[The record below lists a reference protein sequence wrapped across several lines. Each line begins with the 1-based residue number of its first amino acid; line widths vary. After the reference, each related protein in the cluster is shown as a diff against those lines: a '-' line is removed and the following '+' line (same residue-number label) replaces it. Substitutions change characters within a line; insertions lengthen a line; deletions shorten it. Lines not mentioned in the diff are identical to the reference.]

1 MVKSILEIPSK
12 PGNFTGEHRIWSAS
26 TLNEVEEC
34 PKRFALRRASFPEIW
49 SRAGFPNRISAAQVK
64 GIVVHEVVSMI
75 MNSVQNSSELA
86 EISVMSFLKERG
98 GYLELLK
105 SILDKELL
113 SANSNPRAELMV
125 ESIKREILSDLSELR
140 GQVQYFVKESIN
152 KLPAASSRVENEEIN
167 EMASTTFQIPPI
179 NSEYKIVDSEF
190 PIEGYLD
197 LLLTNEVIDHI
208 IDYKTSKTIHDEYW
222 DQLSLYAWLWYRS
235 AKNLRKGDCRIEVI
249 SGANLSE
256 SRIIKIEDLPTIQM
270 NVLDRI
276 ENAEQSITGEV
287 AAKPSIDSCK
297 FCAVKV
303 LCNPYWNMNEN
314 QSTEAKW
321 SDMRIRTIGSLGG
334 NAWSVSILSDDT
346 PAMLIVGDRDDGSIE
361 IGQELRLLNAYKNED
376 EETGAVIRLSQNS
389 EIFRVVAN

>member
-1 MVKSILEIPSK
+1 VVKSILEIPSK

-86 EISVMSFLKERG
+86 ETSVMSFLKERG

-105 SILDKELL
+105 IILEKELL
-113 SANSNPRAELMV
+113 SVNSNPRAELMV

-276 ENAEQSITGEV
+276 ENAEQSITGEI

-314 QSTEAKW
+314 QSAEAKW

-376 EETGAVIRLSQNS
+376 EETGVVIRLSQNS

>member
-34 PKRFALRRASFPEIW
+34 PKRFALRRANFPEIW

-75 MNSVQNSSELA
+75 MNSVQISSELP
-86 EISVMSFLKERG
+86 EICIMSFLKERG

-105 SILDKELL
+105 ITLEKELL
-113 SANSNPRAELMV
+113 SASSNPRAELMV
-125 ESIKREILSDLSELR
+125 ETIRREVLADLSELR

-152 KLPAASSRVENEEIN
+152 KVPAINTRLDNLEIN
-167 EMASTTFQIPPI
+167 AKASNTFQIPPI

-197 LLLTNEVIDHI
+197 LLLTNEDIDHI

-222 DQLSLYAWLWYRS
+222 DQLSLYAWLWNRS

-256 SRIIKIEDLPTIQM
+256 SRVIKIEDLPTIQI

-276 ENAEQSITGEV
+276 QSAEQSITGEI

-303 LCNPYWNMNEN
+303 LCSPYWNMNEN

-321 SDMRIRTIGSLGG
+321 SDMRIKTMGNLGG

-361 IGQELRLLNAYKNED
+361 IGQEFRLLNAYKNED
-376 EETGAVIRLSQNS
+376 EETGVVIRLSQNS
-389 EIFRVVAN
+389 EIFRVTTN

>member
-1 MVKSILEIPSK
+1 
-12 PGNFTGEHRIWSAS
+12 
-26 TLNEVEEC
+26 
-34 PKRFALRRASFPEIW
+34 
-49 SRAGFPNRISAAQVK
+49 
-64 GIVVHEVVSMI
+64 MI

-86 EISVMSFLKERG
+86 EKSVMSFLKERG

-105 SILDKELL
+105 IILDKELL
-113 SANSNPRAELMV
+113 SANSNPRADLMV
-125 ESIKREILSDLSELR
+125 ESIKREILADLSELR

-152 KLPAASSRVENEEIN
+152 KLPTASSRVENEEIN
-167 EMASTTFQIPPI
+167 EIPSATFQILPI

-197 LLLTNEVIDHI
+197 LLLTNEDIDHI

-256 SRIIKIEDLPTIQM
+256 SRVIKIEDLPAIQM
-270 NVLDRI
+270 SVLDRI
-276 ENAEQSITGEV
+276 KNAELSITGEI
-287 AAKPSIDSCK
+287 AAKPSADSCR
-297 FCAVKV
+297 FCPVKV
-303 LCNPYWNMNEN
+303 MCNSYWNMNEN

-321 SDMRIRTIGSLGG
+321 SDMRIKTMGNLGG

-361 IGQELRLLNAYKNED
+361 IGQEFRLLNAYKNED
-376 EETGAVIRLSQNS
+376 EETGVVIRLSQNS
-389 EIFRVVAN
+389 EIFRVATN

>member
-86 EISVMSFLKERG
+86 ETSVMSFLKERG

-105 SILDKELL
+105 IVLEKELL

-249 SGANLSE
+249 SGANLSD

-270 NVLDRI
+270 NVLGRI
-276 ENAEQSITGEV
+276 ENAEQSITGEI

>member
-1 MVKSILEIPSK
+1 VAKSILEIPSK

-26 TLNEVEEC
+26 TLNEIEEC

-86 EISVMSFLKERG
+86 EKSVMSFLKERG

-125 ESIKREILSDLSELR
+125 EAIKREILADLSELR

-152 KLPAASSRVENEEIN
+152 KLPAVSSRVENEEIN
-167 EMASTTFQIPPI
+167 EIPSTAFQILPI

-256 SRIIKIEDLPTIQM
+256 SRVIKIEDLPAIQM
-270 NVLDRI
+270 SVLDRI
-276 ENAEQSITGEV
+276 KNAELSITGEI

-303 LCNPYWNMNEN
+303 MCNAYWKMNDN

-321 SDMRIRTIGSLGG
+321 SDMRIRTTGSLGG

-376 EETGAVIRLSQNS
+376 QETGVAIRLSQNS
-389 EIFRVVAN
+389 EIFRVLAN

>member
-86 EISVMSFLKERG
+86 ETSVMSFLKERG

-105 SILDKELL
+105 IVLEKELL

-334 NAWSVSILSDDT
+334 NAWSVSLLSDDT

>member
-1 MVKSILEIPSK
+1 MAKSILEIPSK

-26 TLNEVEEC
+26 TLNEIEEC

-86 EISVMSFLKERG
+86 EKSVMSFLKERG

-125 ESIKREILSDLSELR
+125 EAIKREILADLSELR

-152 KLPAASSRVENEEIN
+152 KLPAVSSRVENEEIN
-167 EMASTTFQIPPI
+167 EIPSTAFQILPI

-256 SRIIKIEDLPTIQM
+256 SRVIKIEDLPAIQM
-270 NVLDRI
+270 SVLDRI
-276 ENAEQSITGEV
+276 KNAELSITGEI

-303 LCNPYWNMNEN
+303 MCNAYWKMNDN

-321 SDMRIRTIGSLGG
+321 SDMRIRTTGSLGG

-376 EETGAVIRLSQNS
+376 QETGVAIRLSQNS
-389 EIFRVVAN
+389 EIFRVLAN

>member
-12 PGNFTGEHRIWSAS
+12 PGDFTGEHRIWSAS
-26 TLNEVEEC
+26 TLNEIEEC
-34 PKRFALRRASFPEIW
+34 PKRFALRRANFPEIW

-86 EISVMSFLKERG
+86 EKSVMSFLKERG
-98 GYLELLK
+98 GYLELLRF
-105 SILDKELL
+105 ILDKELL
-113 SANSNPRAELMV
+113 STKSNPRAELMV
-125 ESIKREILSDLSELR
+125 EAIKREILADLSELR

-152 KLPAASSRVENEEIN
+152 KLPTASPRVKNEEIN
-167 EMASTTFQIPPI
+167 EIRSTTFQILPI
-179 NSEYKIVDSEF
+179 NSEFKIVDSEF

-197 LLLTNEVIDHI
+197 LLLTNEEIDHI
-208 IDYKTSKTIHDEYW
+208 IDYKTSKTIHDQYW
-222 DQLSLYAWLWYRS
+222 DQLRLYAWLWYRS

-256 SRIIKIEDLPTIQM
+256 SRVIKIEDLPAIQM
-270 NVLDRI
+270 SVLDRI
-276 ENAEQSITGEV
+276 KNAERSITGEI
-287 AAKPSIDSCK
+287 AAKPSVDSCK

-303 LCNPYWNMNEN
+303 MCNSYWSMNEN

-321 SDMRIRTIGSLGG
+321 SDMRIRTIGNLGG
-334 NAWSVSILSDDT
+334 NAWSVSTLSDDI
-346 PAMLIVGDRDDGSIE
+346 PAMLIVGDRDDGSIQ

-376 EETGAVIRLSQNS
+376 EESGVVIRLSQNS
-389 EIFRVVAN
+389 EIFRVLAN

>member
-12 PGNFTGEHRIWSAS
+12 PGDFTGEHRIWSAS

-34 PKRFALRRASFPEIW
+34 PKRFTLRRSSFPEIW
-49 SRAGFPNRISAAQVK
+49 PKDGFPNRISGAQIK
-64 GIVVHEVVSMI
+64 GIVVHKVVSMI
-75 MNSVQNSSELA
+75 MNSVQNSSDLA
-86 EISVMSFLKERG
+86 EKSVMLFLKERG

-105 SILDKELL
+105 FILDEELQ

-125 ESIKREILSDLSELR
+125 ESIKREILADLSELR
-140 GQVQYFVKESIN
+140 GQVQYFVKESI
-152 KLPAASSRVENEEIN
+152 KKIPAASSRVEIKETNEIP
-167 EMASTTFQIPPI
+167 STIFQILPI

-197 LLLTNEVIDHI
+197 LLLTNEEIDHI

-222 DQLSLYAWLWYRS
+222 DQLGLYAWLWYRS
-235 AKNLRKGDCRIEVI
+235 DKNLRKGNCRIEVI

-256 SRIIKIEDLPTIQM
+256 SRIIKIEDLPRIQM
-270 NVLDRI
+270 SVLDRI
-276 ENAEQSITGEV
+276 KNAELSITGEV
-287 AAKPSIDSCK
+287 AAKPSVDSCK

-303 LCNPYWNMNEN
+303 MCNSYWIMNEN

-321 SDMRIRTIGSLGG
+321 SDIRIRTMGNLGG
-334 NAWSVSILSDDT
+334 NAWSVSILSNDS

-361 IGQELRLLNAYKNED
+361 IGQELRLLNAYKNQD
-376 EETGAVIRLSQNS
+376 EETGVVIRLSQNS
-389 EIFRVVAN
+389 EIFRVLAN

>member
-1 MVKSILEIPSK
+1 MAKSILEIPSK

-26 TLNEVEEC
+26 TLNEIEEC

-86 EISVMSFLKERG
+86 EKSVMSFLKERG

-105 SILDKELL
+105 IILDKELL
-113 SANSNPRAELMV
+113 SANSNPRADLMV
-125 ESIKREILSDLSELR
+125 EAIKREILADLSELR

-152 KLPAASSRVENEEIN
+152 KLPTASSRVENEEII
-167 EMASTTFQIPPI
+167 EIPSATFQILPI

-197 LLLTNEVIDHI
+197 LLLTNEEIDHI

-222 DQLSLYAWLWYRS
+222 DQLNLYAWLWYRS

-256 SRIIKIEDLPTIQM
+256 SRVVKIEDLPAIQM
-270 NVLDRI
+270 SVLDRI
-276 ENAEQSITGEV
+276 KNAELSITGEI
-287 AAKPSIDSCK
+287 AAKPSVDSCK
-297 FCAVKV
+297 FCPVKV
-303 LCNPYWNMNEN
+303 MCNAFWNMNEN

-321 SDMRIRTIGSLGG
+321 SDMRIRTIGNLGG
-334 NAWSVSILSDDT
+334 NAWSVLILSDDT

-361 IGQELRLLNAYKNED
+361 IGQELRILNAYKNQD
-376 EETGAVIRLSQNS
+376 EENGVVIRLSQNS
-389 EIFRVVAN
+389 EIFRVIIN

>member
-1 MVKSILEIPSK
+1 VVKSILEIPSN

-49 SRAGFPNRISAAQVK
+49 SRAGFPNRISTAQVK

-75 MNSVQNSSELA
+75 MNSVQNSSELP
-86 EISVMSFLKERG
+86 EMSVMSFLKERG

-105 SILDKELL
+105 ITLEKELQ
-113 SANSNPRAELMV
+113 SAGSNPRAELMV
-125 ESIKREILSDLSELR
+125 ESIKREILADLSELR

-152 KLPAASSRVENEEIN
+152 KVPGLSVRVSKLEIN
-167 EMASTTFQIPPI
+167 NRASTTFQIQPI
-179 NSEYKIVDSEF
+179 NSEYQIVDSEF

-197 LLLTNEVIDHI
+197 LLLTHEDIDHI

-222 DQLSLYAWLWYRS
+222 DQLSLYAWLWNRS
-235 AKNLRKGDCRIEVI
+235 AKNLRKGDCRIEII

-256 SRIIKIEDLPTIQM
+256 SRVIKIEDLPTIQI

-276 ENAEQSITGEV
+276 QSAEQAITGEI
-287 AAKPSIDSCK
+287 AAKPSIDSCR

-314 QSTEAKW
+314 QSIEAKW
-321 SDMRIRTIGSLGG
+321 SDMRIRTMENLGG
-334 NAWSVSILSDDT
+334 NAWRLSILSDVT
-346 PAMLIVGDRDDGSIE
+346 PAMLIVGDRDDGSIA
-361 IGQELRLLNAYKNED
+361 IGQEFRLLNAYKNED
-376 EETGAVIRLSQNS
+376 EETGVVIRLSQNS
-389 EIFRVVAN
+389 EIFRVTAS

>member
-86 EISVMSFLKERG
+86 ETSVMSFLKERG

-105 SILDKELL
+105 IILEKELL
-113 SANSNPRAELMV
+113 SVNSNPRAELMV

-276 ENAEQSITGEV
+276 ENAEQSITGEI

-314 QSTEAKW
+314 QSAEAKW

-376 EETGAVIRLSQNS
+376 EETGVVIRLSQNS

>member
-1 MVKSILEIPSK
+1 VAKSILEIPSK

-26 TLNEVEEC
+26 TLNEIEEC

-75 MNSVQNSSELA
+75 MNSVQNSSKLA
-86 EISVMSFLKERG
+86 EKSVMSFLKERG

-105 SILDKELL
+105 IILDKELL
-113 SANSNPRAELMV
+113 SANSNPRANLMV
-125 ESIKREILSDLSELR
+125 ESIKREILADLSELR

-152 KLPAASSRVENEEIN
+152 KLPAASSRVQNEEIN
-167 EMASTTFQIPPI
+167 EISSTTFQILPI

-197 LLLTNEVIDHI
+197 LLLTNKDIDHI
-208 IDYKTSKTIHDEYW
+208 IDYKTSKTIHEEYW

-256 SRIIKIEDLPTIQM
+256 SRVIKIEDLPAIQM
-270 NVLDRI
+270 SLLYRI
-276 ENAEQSITGEV
+276 KNAELSITGEI
-287 AAKPSIDSCK
+287 AAKPSADSCR
-297 FCAVKV
+297 FCPVKV
-303 LCNPYWNMNEN
+303 MCNSYWNMNEN

-321 SDMRIRTIGSLGG
+321 SDMRIRTIGNLGG
-334 NAWSVSILSDDT
+334 NAWSVLILSDDT
-346 PAMLIVGDRDDGSIE
+346 PAMLVVGDRDDGSIE

-376 EETGAVIRLSQNS
+376 EETGVVIRLSQNS
-389 EIFRVVAN
+389 EIFRVLAN

>member
-75 MNSVQNSSELA
+75 MNYVQNSSELA

-152 KLPAASSRVENEEIN
+152 KLPAASSRV
-167 EMASTTFQIPPI
+167 
-179 NSEYKIVDSEF
+179 
-190 PIEGYLD
+190 
-197 LLLTNEVIDHI
+197 
-208 IDYKTSKTIHDEYW
+208 
-222 DQLSLYAWLWYRS
+222 
-235 AKNLRKGDCRIEVI
+235 
-249 SGANLSE
+249 
-256 SRIIKIEDLPTIQM
+256 
-270 NVLDRI
+270 
-276 ENAEQSITGEV
+276 
-287 AAKPSIDSCK
+287 
-297 FCAVKV
+297 
-303 LCNPYWNMNEN
+303 
-314 QSTEAKW
+314 
-321 SDMRIRTIGSLGG
+321 
-334 NAWSVSILSDDT
+334 
-346 PAMLIVGDRDDGSIE
+346 
-361 IGQELRLLNAYKNED
+361 
-376 EETGAVIRLSQNS
+376 
-389 EIFRVVAN
+389 

>member
-1 MVKSILEIPSK
+1 VIL
-12 PGNFTGEHRIWSAS
+12 FFR
-26 TLNEVEEC
+26 
-34 PKRFALRRASFPEIW
+34 
-49 SRAGFPNRISAAQVK
+49 
-64 GIVVHEVVSMI
+64 
-75 MNSVQNSSELA
+75 
-86 EISVMSFLKERG
+86 ERG

-105 SILDKELL
+105 FILDKELL

-125 ESIKREILSDLSELR
+125 EAIKREILAELSELR

-152 KLPAASSRVENEEIN
+152 KLPTASSRVENEENDEIP
-167 EMASTTFQIPPI
+167 STTFQILPI

-197 LLLTNEVIDHI
+197 LLLTNEDIDHI

-249 SGANLSE
+249 SGANLSA
-256 SRIIKIEDLPTIQM
+256 SRVIKIEDLPAIQV

-276 ENAEQSITGEV
+276 KNAEISITGEI
-287 AAKPSIDSCK
+287 AAKPSVDTCK

-303 LCNPYWNMNEN
+303 MCNAFWSMNEN
-314 QSTEAKW
+314 QSTEANW
-321 SDMRIRTIGSLGG
+321 SDMRMRTIENLGG
-334 NAWSVSILSDDT
+334 NAWSVLILSDDT

-361 IGQELRLLNAYKNED
+361 IGQELRILNAYRNQD
-376 EETGAVIRLSQNS
+376 EENGIVIRLGQNS
-389 EIFRVVAN
+389 EIFRVVIN

>member
-86 EISVMSFLKERG
+86 ETSVMSFLKERG

-105 SILDKELL
+105 IVLEKELL

-167 EMASTTFQIPPI
+167 EMAPTTFQISPI

-276 ENAEQSITGEV
+276 ENAEQSITGEI

-297 FCAVKV
+297 FCSVKV

-376 EETGAVIRLSQNS
+376 EETGVVIRLSQNS
-389 EIFRVVAN
+389 EIFRVVAR

>member
-12 PGNFTGEHRIWSAS
+12 PGNFTGEHRIWSSS
-26 TLNEVEEC
+26 TLKEVEEC

-75 MNSVQNSSELA
+75 MKSVQNSSELA
-86 EISVMSFLKERG
+86 EKSVMSFLKERG

-105 SILDKELL
+105 FILEKELL

-125 ESIKREILSDLSELR
+125 EAIKREILADLSELR

-152 KLPAASSRVENEEIN
+152 KLPTASSRVENEEIN
-167 EMASTTFQIPPI
+167 EMPSTTFQILPI

-197 LLLTNEVIDHI
+197 LLLTNENIDHI

-222 DQLSLYAWLWYRS
+222 DQLSLYSWLWYRS

-256 SRIIKIEDLPTIQM
+256 SRVIKIEDLPAIQM

-276 ENAEQSITGEV
+276 KNAELSITGEIV
-287 AAKPSIDSCK
+287 AKPSMDSCK

-303 LCNPYWNMNEN
+303 MCNPYWSMNEN

-321 SDMRIRTIGSLGG
+321 SDMRIRTIGNLGG
-334 NAWSVSILSDDT
+334 NAWSVSILSDGT

-376 EETGAVIRLSQNS
+376 EETGVVIRLSQNS
-389 EIFRVVAN
+389 EIFRVLAN

>member
-26 TLNEVEEC
+26 TLNEIEEC
-34 PKRFALRRASFPEIW
+34 PKRFVLRRASFPEIW

-86 EISVMSFLKERG
+86 EKSVMLFLKERG

-105 SILDKELL
+105 MILDKELIL
-113 SANSNPRAELMV
+113 ANSNPRADLMV
-125 ESIKREILSDLSELR
+125 ESIKREILADLSELR
-140 GQVQYFVKESIN
+140 GQAQYFVKESID
-152 KLPAASSRVENEEIN
+152 KLPTARSRVQNQDIN
-167 EMASTTFQIPPI
+167 EIPFTTFQIQPI

-197 LLLTNEVIDHI
+197 LLLTNEDIDHI

-256 SRIIKIEDLPTIQM
+256 SRVVKIEDLPVIQM
-270 NVLDRI
+270 RVLDRI
-276 ENAEQSITGEV
+276 KNAELSLSGEI
-287 AAKPSIDSCK
+287 AAKPSTDSCR

-303 LCNPYWNMNEN
+303 MCNSYWNINEN

-321 SDMRIRTIGSLGG
+321 SDMRIRTIGNLGG
-334 NAWSVSILSDDT
+334 NAWSVLILSEDT

-376 EETGAVIRLSQNS
+376 EETGVVIRLSQNS
-389 EIFRVVAN
+389 EIFRVLAN

>member
-1 MVKSILEIPSK
+1 MAKSILEIPSK
-12 PGNFTGEHRIWSAS
+12 PGNFTGEHRIWSTS
-26 TLNEVEEC
+26 TLNEIEEC

-86 EISVMSFLKERG
+86 EKSVMSFLKERG

-105 SILDKELL
+105 SILEKELL

-125 ESIKREILSDLSELR
+125 EAIKREILADLSELR

-167 EMASTTFQIPPI
+167 EILFTTFQIQPI
-179 NSEYKIVDSEF
+179 NSEFKIVDSEF

-256 SRIIKIEDLPTIQM
+256 SRVIKIEDLPAIQM
-270 NVLDRI
+270 SVLDRI
-276 ENAEQSITGEV
+276 KNAELSITGEI

-303 LCNPYWNMNEN
+303 ICNAYWKMNEN
-314 QSTEAKW
+314 QSAEAKW
-321 SDMRIRTIGSLGG
+321 SDMRIRITGSLGG
-334 NAWSVSILSDDT
+334 DAWSVSILSEDT

-376 EETGAVIRLSQNS
+376 EETGVVIRLSQNS
-389 EIFRVVAN
+389 EIFRVLAN